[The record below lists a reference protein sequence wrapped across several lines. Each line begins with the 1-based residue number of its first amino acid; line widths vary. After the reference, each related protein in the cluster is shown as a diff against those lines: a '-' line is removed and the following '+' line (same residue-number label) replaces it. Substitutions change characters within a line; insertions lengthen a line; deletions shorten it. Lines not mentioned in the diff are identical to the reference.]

1 MIGDAIVPREDNG
14 GIPVNVQDQA
24 TRMLNLFFIRELGAS
39 STLTV
44 PSVVDSRTINLTSV
58 TGFVDGNYLGI
69 FAGIGRFYFGTQL
82 GAPAGNVLTLD
93 TPLDTAFPAGAV
105 VLNFTREMAVDG
117 SGTPQVFQIG
127 PIGADLDIR
136 MDVTKIVV
144 SMVDNLEPDDSKF
157 GGNGALTRGCVLR
170 KRNGEYDNEANWKRN
185 RDIGVY
191 SGSAPVYTPKA
202 GGGAFGAYFEIEF
215 AGQSNRGVT
224 RRLESGDRLEMLIQ
238 DDLTDLTS
246 FQMMAQGHVVQ
257 DRHMADPVLV
267 DIPVNKWTKV
277 ASSVVTGTIL
287 PLKSDAHY
295 VYTLRDAGGGSPTD
309 GVYLEAKEF
318 DYAGEEISSSVP
330 IDVYMSVARGSAAG
344 KVRVDL

>member
-24 TRMLNLFFIRELGAS
+24 TRMLNLFFIQPLGAS
-39 STLTV
+39 ATLAV
-44 PSVVDSRTINLTSV
+44 PSVVDSRTINLSDS
-58 TGFVDGNYLGI
+58 TGFVDGNYLGV
-69 FAGIGRFYFGTQL
+69 FAGIGRFYFGSQL
-82 GAPAGNVLTLD
+82 GAPAGNVISLD
-93 TPLDTAFPAGAV
+93 TPIDTVFPAGAT

-127 PIGADLDIR
+127 PIGVDLNIR
-136 MDVTKIVV
+136 MDVTKIVI
-144 SMVDNLEPDDSKF
+144 SIVDNLEPDDSKF

-170 KRNGEYDNEANWKRN
+170 KRNGEYDNEANWKKN
-185 RDIGVY
+185 RDIGLY
-191 SGSAPVYTPKA
+191 AGGAPIYTDKA
-202 GGGAFGAYFEIEF
+202 GGGAYGAYFDIRF
-215 AGQSNRGVT
+215 AGQGNRGVT
-224 RRLESGDRLEMLIQ
+224 RRLESGDILEVLIQ

-246 FQMMAQGHVVQ
+246 FRMMAQGHVVQ

-267 DIPVNKWTKV
+267 DVPVNVWTKV
-277 ASSVVTGTIL
+277 ANAVVTGTIL

-295 VYTLRDAGGGSPTD
+295 VYTLRDAGGGPPID